1 MRGVQG
7 RELAPIFLRANIAR
21 KTALSLLQPQRRAGR
36 DHRRARDADEPV
48 EFDLKDF
55 IKDALDSGV
64 LNSKAYVQCVQAG
77 FELADASAA
86 LTVDELCI
94 DV

>member
-1 MRGVQG
+1 M
-7 RELAPIFLRANIAR
+7 
-21 KTALSLLQPQRRAGR
+21 
-36 DHRRARDADEPV
+36 

-55 IKDALDSGV
+55 TKDALDSGV